1 MRPAAIVPHLAVW
14 LMDDAALGG
23 DDVLLTVL
31 QQGKAN
37 INTLER
43 EHSCVECV
51 DRGST
56 LVRAC
61 SLGCVALDIT
71 NAVGQT
77 GTHSH
82 PNVDVATP

>member
-1 MRPAAIVPHLAVW
+1 MGRTIWPFY
-14 LMDDAALGG
+14 DDATLGG
-23 DDVLLTVL
+23 DNVLLTVL

-61 SLGCVALDIT
+61 SLGCVMLE
-71 NAVGQT
+71 
-77 GTHSH
+77 HH
-82 PNVDVATP
+82 